1 MRRYQQNKCHME
13 LVQFF
18 TRSAMFILWEK
29 NLTNILD
36 QQQSFWKH
44 KSLEEMNETEWES
57 LCDRCGRC
65 CLVKL
70 EDEDSGKIHFTDVG
84 CKLLSL
90 GSCTC
95 SNYEHRQSFVSDC
108 IRLTPEEVRK
118 LSWLPPTCGYRLVRD
133 GEDLK
138 WWHPLISGSLDTV
151 HEAGVSVRGRVAG
164 LEDQVDFLDLIDH
177 IVQWPTKMPKKAK

>member
-1 MRRYQQNKCHME
+1 M
-13 LVQFF
+13 
-18 TRSAMFILWEK
+18 
-29 NLTNILD
+29 TNQAIVPIP
-36 QQQSFWKH
+36 FWKN
-44 KSLEEMNETEWES
+44 KSLEEMTETEWES

-70 EDEDSGKIHFTDVG
+70 EDEDNGKIHFTDVG

-90 GSCTC
+90 SQCNC
-95 SNYEHRQSFVSDC
+95 SNYENRQNYVSDC
-108 IRLTPEEVRK
+108 IKLTPQEVRK
-118 LSWLPPTCGYRLVRD
+118 LPWLPPTCGYRLARD

-138 WWHPLISGSLDTV
+138 WWHPLISGSFETV

-177 IVQWPTKMPKKAK
+177 IVQWPTKMPRKAK